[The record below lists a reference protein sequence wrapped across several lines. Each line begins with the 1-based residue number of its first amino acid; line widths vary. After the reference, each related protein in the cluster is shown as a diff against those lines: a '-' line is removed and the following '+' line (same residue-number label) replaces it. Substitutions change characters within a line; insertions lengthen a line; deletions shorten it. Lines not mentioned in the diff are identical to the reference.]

1 MCLDDLFYNGKTK
14 TGTTF
19 IFASGKIRL
28 VKAVPDLFNAVS
40 GNTDACIFYGD
51 KDLLVFAGCL
61 DVDHRVIM
69 AELDGI
75 VDQVIKDLLDLAH
88 VCVDH
93 LDVIGKCKVK
103 ADMSGVTGSFKGCGS
118 VFITRLISKLV
129 LDKNPFASKEFKVS
143 MLSVSL

>member
-75 VDQVIKDLLDLAH
+75 VDQVIKDLLDLSQIR
-88 VCVDH
+88 VDH
-93 LDVIGKCKVK
+93 QYVVGEGQVQDDVPG
-103 ADMSGVTGSFKGCGS
+103 AAGALKGG
-118 VFITRLISKLV
+118 RRV
-129 LDKNPFASKEFKVS
+129 LDDPVDVEIAAGQKALAV
-143 MLSVSL
+143 

>member
-61 DVDHRVIM
+61 DVDHIVIM

-75 VDQVIKDLLDLAH
+75 VDQVIKALLDLAH
-88 VCVDH
+88 VCVD
-93 LDVIGKCKVK
+93 IW
-103 ADMSGVTGSFKGCGS
+103 
-118 VFITRLISKLV
+118 
-129 LDKNPFASKEFKVS
+129 
-143 MLSVSL
+143 MLSENVR

>member
-118 VFITRLISKLV
+118 VFYYPVDIKISSGIKT
-129 LDKNPFASKEFKVS
+129 FCI
-143 MLSVSL
+143 